1 MIVTKIE
8 AFQLFTSSSPT
19 LQLLFTLIAPGGEE
33 WVKSQSVSSAHKYQ
47 YNNTLRLKGEE

>member
-1 MIVTKIE
+1 MVVTKIE

-19 LQLLFTLIAPGGEE
+19 LHQLFTLIAPGGEE
-33 WVKSQSVSSAHKYQ
+33 RVKSQNVSSARKYQ